1 MPQSSNVSK
10 KKSKP
15 TPSESAM
22 QLLEKNRAKNRAL
35 RKLLKLINSEEI
47 NDNKVTEPKP
57 DDKHRSTNRY
67 PFIT

>member
-1 MPQSSNVSK
+1 MPKSSNVSK
-10 KKSKP
+10 KKSKQ

-47 NDNKVTEPKP
+47 NDNKATEPKT
-57 DDKHRSTNRY
+57 DDKHRSTNR
-67 PFIT
+67 